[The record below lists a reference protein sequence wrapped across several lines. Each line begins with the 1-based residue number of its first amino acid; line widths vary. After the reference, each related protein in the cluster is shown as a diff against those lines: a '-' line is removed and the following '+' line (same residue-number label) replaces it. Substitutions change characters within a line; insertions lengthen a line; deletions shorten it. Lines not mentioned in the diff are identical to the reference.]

1 MSSKEFYISH
11 SFKEEIVVPY
21 AAIQNNIQFF
31 EARCNQRV
39 VTADGVRC
47 KVVWLE
53 VKNICE
59 YGDLIKSIYATEPWD
74 FLCAWH
80 KSKPDMMSL
89 DFVNIRL
96 RKLNA
101 VEEEDDNI
109 DNQNA
114 DEQYE
119 A

>member
-1 MSSKEFYISH
+1 MSSNLEFYINH
-11 SFKEEIVVPY
+11 SFKEEILVPY
-21 AAIQNNIQFF
+21 AAIRNNIHFF
-31 EARCNQRV
+31 EARTGQRV
-39 VTADGVRC
+39 ITADGVRC

-59 YGDLIKSIYATEPWD
+59 CEELIKTLYATEPWD

-80 KSKPDMMSL
+80 KSKPDMVSL

-96 RKLNA
+96 KRLTA
-101 VEEEDDNI
+101 AEEEEIVKPNLTEDKN
-109 DNQNA
+109 
-114 DEQYE
+114 E

>member
-1 MSSKEFYISH
+1 MSSNFEYYICH
-11 SFKEEIVVPY
+11 SFKEEILVPY
-21 AAIQNNIQFF
+21 VAIRNNIQFL
-31 EARCNQRV
+31 ESRVNQRV
-39 VTADGVRC
+39 ITADGVRC

-59 YGDLIKSIYATEPWD
+59 CEELIKSLYATEPWE

-80 KSKPDMMSL
+80 KSKPEMVSL

-96 RKLNA
+96 KRLTA
-101 VEEEDDNI
+101 AEEQDDVESNITEERN
-109 DNQNA
+109 
-114 DEQYE
+114 E